1 MYKLNGLRPQTLY
14 ARENQGI
21 GGERV
26 RQALTDAFGD
36 MKSGLKKVLLIPP
49 DFTRLH
55 SKAGLITRLL
65 YDWLSP
71 DCRVDILPALGTHVP
86 LGAEQWRMMFEGV
99 PIERMLVHHWRD
111 KVVKLGDIPGDFVAE
126 VSGGLMKQP
135 IPVEISRYLIDPS
148 YDLIISI
155 GQVVPHEVA
164 GMANHAKNI
173 FIGCGGAGIINASHM
188 LGAVCG
194 MESIMGRDRTPVRA
208 LLDYMAE
215 HFTRHLP
222 ICYALTVTTAV
233 SDDITLHGLFIG
245 SERSAFEQAVALSQQ
260 KNIVHLDRAIGK
272 CVVMLDERE
281 FHSTWIG
288 NKAVYRTRM
297 AIRDGGELVIL
308 APGVKRFGEDSA
320 VDALLRKYGYRGRD
334 FVLRA
339 VETQEDLKS
348 NLSAAA
354 HLIHGSSDGRFKITY
369 CTSLLSQEEVEGVG
383 YAWRPLDE
391 ALREY
396 AGLGQ
401 GWNTLPGGEEV
412 YYIQNPAL
420 GLWMAEDRA

>member
-21 GGERV
+21 GDERV

-71 DCRVDILPALGTHVP
+71 DCQVDILPALGTHVP

>member
-1 MYKLNGLRPQTLY
+1 
-14 ARENQGI
+14 
-21 GGERV
+21 
-26 RQALTDAFGD
+26 
-36 MKSGLKKVLLIPP
+36 
-49 DFTRLH
+49 
-55 SKAGLITRLL
+55 
-65 YDWLSP
+65 
-71 DCRVDILPALGTHVP
+71 
-86 LGAEQWRMMFEGV
+86 
-99 PIERMLVHHWRD
+99 
-111 KVVKLGDIPGDFVAE
+111 
-126 VSGGLMKQP
+126 
-135 IPVEISRYLIDPS
+135 
-148 YDLIISI
+148 
-155 GQVVPHEVA
+155 
-164 GMANHAKNI
+164 
-173 FIGCGGAGIINASHM
+173 
-188 LGAVCG
+188 
-194 MESIMGRDRTPVRA
+194 MGRDRTPVRA